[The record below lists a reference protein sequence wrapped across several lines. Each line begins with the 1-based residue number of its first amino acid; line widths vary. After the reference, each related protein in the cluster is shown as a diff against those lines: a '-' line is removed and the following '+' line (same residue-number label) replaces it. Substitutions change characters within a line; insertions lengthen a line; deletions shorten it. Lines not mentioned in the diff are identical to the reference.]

1 MPVGGGKLL
10 PSAREIPV
18 GFGTLG
24 GAAVL
29 VDRLGLAPYADVGIV
44 LPDKFAEMDKTV
56 LLVAP
61 HAVLDVPVQHPESFF
76 GTAHLRRF
84 HHFDI
89 VQVEAVMQGLVAAGT
104 RKIQHGPVG
113 RLGHFYRDGIPA
125 ALELFPRKQQ
135 GVVDAVMHIGQ
146 RIGRAVEGRS
156 GDDAGEAH
164 LEAESVGH
172 RGIRHHIERNADV
185 GNFADGRQHR
195 RLDNASLAV
204 TVHPAGQ
211 VPGTFRYA
219 EQIDPGRKAAAVQIF
234 SGTDVRGTHRFPDGG
249 FEGNVAE
256 RILAVILEM
265 VTLDGRPLGQGA
277 TVEPLFKKDRPFV
290 FRFRFGFRFGGGRFR
305 NRTIFAGCR
314 TGQEKGQ
321 RDSRKNR

>member
-1 MPVGGGKLL
+1 MP
-10 PSAREIPV
+10 SCAPV
-18 GFGTLG
+18 
-24 GAAVL
+24 
-29 VDRLGLAPYADVGIV
+29 
-44 LPDKFAEMDKTV
+44 
-56 LLVAP
+56 
-61 HAVLDVPVQHPESFF
+61 S
-76 GTAHLRRF
+76 
-84 HHFDI
+84 
-89 VQVEAVMQGLVAAGT
+89 
-104 RKIQHGPVG
+104 
-113 RLGHFYRDGIPA
+113 
-125 ALELFPRKQQ
+125 
-135 GVVDAVMHIGQ
+135 
-146 RIGRAVEGRS
+146 
-156 GDDAGEAH
+156 AH

-290 FRFRFGFRFGGGRFR
+290 FRFRFGFRFGGGWFR
-305 NRTIFAGCR
+305 KRTIFAGCR